1 MTPDVAATLATA
13 KNAVQNAMQATAR
26 AARATVPGLAV
37 VPGERL
43 DDALR
48 AMADFLGVRA
58 AEVLEANAED
68 MDAARADGIRDALLD
83 RLRLDQSRLEAMA
96 GQLRALA
103 EVPAEPSRRTIRDLP
118 GGLRLEERRRPEIGR
133 AHV

>member
-1 MTPDVAATLATA
+1 MTTDVAATLATA
-13 KNAVQNAMQATAR
+13 NNAVQNAMQAAAR

-48 AMADFLGVRA
+48 TMADLLGVRA
-58 AEVLEANAED
+58 AEVLEANEQD
-68 MDAARADGIRDALLD
+68 MDAARADGLHDALLD
-83 RLRLDQSRLEAMA
+83 RLRLDQSRLQSMA

-103 EVPAEPSRRTIRDLP
+103 EVPAESSRRTIRELP
-118 GGLRLEERRRPEIGR
+118 GGLRLEEFRRP
-133 AHV
+133 V

>member
-1 MTPDVAATLATA
+1 MTTDVAATLAAA
-13 KNAVQNAMQATAR
+13 KNAVHNAMQATAR

-48 AMADFLGVRA
+48 AMADLLGVRA

-96 GQLRALA
+96 GNSVRW
-103 EVPAEPSRRTIRDLP
+103 PKSRPSRP
-118 GGLRLEERRRPEIGR
+118 ARRSGSCPAACAWRSAAGR
-133 AHV
+133 SA